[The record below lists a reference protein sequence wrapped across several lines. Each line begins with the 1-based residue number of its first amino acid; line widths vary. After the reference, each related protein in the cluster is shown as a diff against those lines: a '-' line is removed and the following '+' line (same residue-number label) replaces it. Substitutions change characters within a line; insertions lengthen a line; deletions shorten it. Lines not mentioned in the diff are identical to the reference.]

1 MSWPFL
7 QPVDE
12 NEVPDYYKIV
22 TNPMGKLPPFNL
34 YDRSICV
41 KPQPHVL
48 KPTTN
53 KTSYADWHL
62 SEFQIYFRFENNQR
76 TAGQALV
83 QDCWRICQGHVSDV
97 QQLSHLQPAVVAV
110 LPVRR
115 GARDLLRQEAAHQT
129 QGKLMTARAAKMH
142 SYM

>member
-53 KTSYADWHL
+53 KQFVCRLAS
-62 SEFQIYFRFENNQR
+62 I
-76 TAGQALV
+76 
-83 QDCWRICQGHVSDV
+83 RISN
-97 QQLSHLQPAVVAV
+97 LF
-110 LPVRR
+110 
-115 GARDLLRQEAAHQT
+115 
-129 QGKLMTARAAKMH
+129 
-142 SYM
+142 